1 MKMIFICFEHPYF
14 SFMSLVYENN
24 AMDYVTTLGIIL
36 GKVKKKLNKT
46 QAPHIF
52 FFTLLVMLENSE
64 PTCIVTMKMVTN

>member
-36 GKVKKKLNKT
+36 GKVKKKKN
-46 QAPHIF
+46 
-52 FFTLLVMLENSE
+52 
-64 PTCIVTMKMVTN
+64 